1 MKALLTRRE
10 KSHEIRNNLISNN
23 IEFYEETKNFYT
35 LFIFP
40 KDYPNGLN
48 GKIVDLINDDEI
60 DSILLKGQTFKIDGN
75 REVIDIF
82 APRIINRNLK
92 VKLENPDIT
101 LEIHKWGN
109 KYIINVS

>member
-10 KSHEIRNNLISNN
+10 KSHEVRNKLISSN
-23 IEFYEETKNFYT
+23 IEFYEETKSFYT

-40 KDYPNGLN
+40 AVYPESLN
-48 GKIVDLINDDEI
+48 GKIVDLISEDEI
-60 DSILLKGQTFKIDGN
+60 DSFPLEGQTFKIEGN
-75 REVIDIF
+75 REVIDTF
-82 APRIINRNLK
+82 APRIIKRNLK

>member
-10 KSHEIRNNLISNN
+10 KSHEIRNRLISSN
-23 IEFYEETKNFYT
+23 IEFYEETKSFYT
-35 LFIFP
+35 IFIFP
-40 KDYPNGLN
+40 GRFPENLN
-48 GKIVDLINDDEI
+48 GKIVDFIDEEEI
-60 DSILLKGQTFKIDGN
+60 DSIPLEGQTFKIDGN

-82 APRIINRNLK
+82 APRIMKRNLK

-109 KYIINVS
+109 KYLISVS

>member
-10 KSHEIRNNLISNN
+10 KSHEIRNRLISGN
-23 IEFYEETKNFYT
+23 IEFYEETKSFYT

-40 KDYPNGLN
+40 ANFPDNLN
-48 GKIVDLINDDEI
+48 GKIVDLIDEEEI
-60 DSILLKGQTFKIDGN
+60 DSIPLEGQTFKIEGN
-75 REVIDIF
+75 REVIDTF
-82 APRIINRNLK
+82 ALRIMKRDLK